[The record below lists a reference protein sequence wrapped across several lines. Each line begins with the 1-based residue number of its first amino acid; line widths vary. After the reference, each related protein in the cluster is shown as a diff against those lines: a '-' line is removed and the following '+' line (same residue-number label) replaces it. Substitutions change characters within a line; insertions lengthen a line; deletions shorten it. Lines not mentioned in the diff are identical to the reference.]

1 MVLSQNIIISLL
13 YVKSNERFEI
23 FCLKQGVMVTSSQ
36 GLGIRSQELG
46 VRSGGRRARHIAL
59 MGIQKCFAES
69 VFICSPKFVS
79 SWQLAVN
86 SICIPPD
93 KRLLSNRFHFFTNR
107 MNPPKAR
114 LLKVINGYGIS
125 DSFITFY
132 TPF

>member
-1 MVLSQNIIISLL
+1 MRSEEWWPASAPHCSYGDIEMYCRV
-13 YVKSNERFEI
+13 RFYMLAEI
-23 FCLKQGVMVTSSQ
+23 CK
-36 GLGIRSQELG
+36 
-46 VRSGGRRARHIAL
+46 
-59 MGIQKCFAES
+59 
-69 VFICSPKFVS
+69 
-79 SWQLAVN
+79 QLAVN